1 MSQILRKVV
10 NSGSIRAAQKVGSR
24 SAGALSQFQFN
35 SRSNQFSTLVNKERG
50 EETAYF
56 RKQEAERQ
64 AQIRADLDRIL
75 ALEDGH
81 EDKQELL
88 SVIEEQKAP
97 ESLISKLGLNDWKW
111 ALPAG
116 LFVGIPIINLE
127 VILLDAEFQLA
138 ASFILFCTTMYTQVG
153 PMIYKGL
160 YDEGQEIMK
169 DLQKVD
175 EVLESQIKY
184 AIEQNEMALHVEDDF
199 KSIYAVEDQIAVAQ
213 AEMLTAKEAHAY
225 RDAVVRKLDSLHALE
240 EAAVTSIRSRMVS
253 TVKANVINTFT
264 KDKKAKDE
272 ALAQAMAV
280 LAGGGKSMGK
290 DVVGAAFSSS
300 IKAYKDAY
308 SKQAPGSDEILN
320 QLEKD
325 MAAVA
330 TAPTP
335 EGKGGN
341 VYAL

>member
-1 MSQILRKVV
+1 MSIMRKVI
-10 NSGSIRAAQKVGSR
+10 NTSSMRMAQKITR
-24 SAGALSQFQFN
+24 SAVPATT
-35 SRSNQFSTLVNKERG
+35 QFSTLAGKERG

-56 RKQEAERQ
+56 RAQEADRK
-64 AQIRADLDRIL
+64 AAIRADLDRIL

-81 EDKQELL
+81 EDKEELMNMM
-88 SVIEEQKAP
+88 EEQKAP
-97 ESLISKLGLNDWKW
+97 ASMISKLGLDDWKW

-116 LFVGIPIINLE
+116 LFIGIPIVNLE
-127 VILLDAEFQLA
+127 VVVLDAEFQLA
-138 ASFILFCTTMYTQVG
+138 ASFILFCSTMYTNVG
-153 PMIYKGL
+153 PMIYKSL
-160 YDEGQEIMK
+160 YDEGQEIFK

-199 KSIYAVEDQIAVAQ
+199 KSMYAVEDQITIAQ

-225 RDAVVRKLDSLHALE
+225 RDAVVRKLDSLHAME
-240 EAAVTSIRSRMVS
+240 EAAVSSIRARMVNR
-253 TVKANVINTFT
+253 VKANVINTFT
-264 KDKKAKDE
+264 DDKKMKED
-272 ALAQAMAV
+272 ALTAAMAV

-290 DVVGAAFSSS
+290 DIVGAAFTNS
-300 IKAYKDAY
+300 IKAYKEAY
-308 SKQAPGSDEILN
+308 SKQAPGADEILN

-330 TAPTP
+330 TAPVP
-335 EGKGGN
+335 EGAGGN